1 MSLEERG
8 SLIVTDSILNSVKQL
23 LGISEDNTDFDVN
36 VITYINSVFMILN
49 QMGVGPDIP
58 FVISDETS
66 TWHDFSDEI
75 NTMESVKAYVPLK
88 VKIMFDPP
96 TSSATMDA
104 LKYIISEHE
113 WRLNVLCDN
122 TFQEGL
128 A

>member
-1 MSLEERG
+1 M
-8 SLIVTDSILNSVKQL
+8 TDSILNSVKQL

-36 VITYINSVFMILN
+36 IITYINSVFMILN
-49 QMGVGPDIP
+49 QMGVGPDVP
-58 FVISDETS
+58 FVISDETA

-75 NTMESVKAYVPLK
+75 STMESVKSYVPLK

-96 TSSATMDA
+96 AGSATMDA
-104 LKYIISEHE
+104 LKYIIAEHE

-128 A
+128 V